1 MCIDV
6 GFGHEQREHFELVCT
21 YPASVKV
28 EWCGQ
33 AAGMYLLTA
42 RSLTDQLVSLIG
54 FWSRLCSLAPEVLRM
69 SLILTGPQ
77 ECLGDYPSGRLG
89 KLEPSFRL
97 FASVGMQD
105 SQREGLWF
113 WQL

>member
-6 GFGHEQREHFELVCT
+6 GIGHEQREHFESVCTCT

-54 FWSRLCSLAPEVLRM
+54 FWSRLCSLSPEVLC
-69 SLILTGPQ
+69 P
-77 ECLGDYPSGRLG
+77 
-89 KLEPSFRL
+89 
-97 FASVGMQD
+97 
-105 SQREGLWF
+105 
-113 WQL
+113 